1 MDRISPEQRSKIM
14 SRIRSRNTKP
24 ELLVRRY
31 LYAHGFRYRV
41 NVKTLPGTPD
51 IALSKYHTA
60 IFINGCFWHGHSCQK
75 GRMPKTNREFW
86 AQKIL
91 RNQTRDE
98 EVREKL
104 RHLGW
109 RTMVVW
115 ECQLTPAQREKTL
128 EEIVYLLNIA
138 FLDKYRKPAPLPYT
152 EKDSSLAIAA
162 EELPTYG
169 D

>member
-1 MDRISPEQRSKIM
+1 MDKMTPEQRSRTM

-51 IALSKYHTA
+51 IALRKYRTA
-60 IFINGCFWHGHSCQK
+60 IFINGCFWHGHSCLK
-75 GRMPKTNREFW
+75 GKRPKTNSEFW
-86 AQKIL
+86 IQKIL

-98 EVREKL
+98 EVRVKL
-104 RHLGW
+104 RALGW

-115 ECQLTPAQREKTL
+115 ECQLTAKKREKTL
-128 EEIVYLLNIA
+128 EEIVYLLNSA
-138 FLDKYRKPAPLPYT
+138 FLDKYRIQPQPVVYT
-152 EKDSSLAIAA
+152 MDEEREVDVAA
-162 EELPTYG
+162 EDFEEM
-169 D
+169 